1 MSHVLMLQMLDS
13 EIVDFDH
20 LDMFA
25 SSASGVCSGASNA
38 CSPSPEFQ
46 LE

>member
-13 EIVDFDH
+13 ETSDCD
-20 LDMFA
+20 LENMFA
-25 SSASGVCSGASNA
+25 SSASGVCSGASTV
-38 CSPSPEFQ
+38 CGPEQPFH